1 MVQNYCCLSKSAD
14 KVTSEQ
20 GCGLI
25 FFSNLRDN
33 FWFNA
38 IRRRRPVAALIF
50 CTRLTESD
58 CHTIS
63 HMYGLITLVIYTQ
76 VAHAISSS
84 TPLGFL
90 TNMGE
95 KHKSTSPSAI
105 QEKIWQKPIS
115 IVGQVA

>member
-1 MVQNYCCLSKSAD
+1 
-14 KVTSEQ
+14 
-20 GCGLI
+20 
-25 FFSNLRDN
+25 
-33 FWFNA
+33 
-38 IRRRRPVAALIF
+38 
-50 CTRLTESD
+50 
-58 CHTIS
+58 
-63 HMYGLITLVIYTQ
+63 MYGLITLVIYTQ

-90 TNMGE
+90 TNMSE